1 MLLVCVLT
9 AMTESRGTGLAIER
23 PQPNPPSVER
33 EVVPGPSGQWDRKIV
48 DHVEGGIAKA
58 QDLLIRYGYLALLL
72 AILVEGFGI
81 PAPGQTLLMAASI
94 DAARGKLNMVWV
106 LAFALAAA
114 VVGNAIGYAVGRWG
128 GHPLLKRLGVQEN
141 RLARIEDRFARNGP
155 GILLIARF
163 FDGLRQLNGIVA
175 GLLEMPWRRF
185 AFWNLLGGIAWV
197 GVWGLGIYFL
207 GRRMAF
213 LRSNF
218 KRVEPL
224 VVALT
229 IAAVVGLLVYL
240 LTQRRNK
247 KGAT

>member
-1 MLLVCVLT
+1 
-9 AMTESRGTGLAIER
+9 MTESRGTGLAVER
-23 PQPNPPSVER
+23 PQLNSPSAER
-33 EVVPGPSGQWDRKIV
+33 KAVPGPSGQWDHKIAN
-48 DHVEGGIAKA
+48 HVEGGIAEA
-58 QDLLIRYGYLALLL
+58 QELLVRYGYIALLL
-72 AILVEGFGI
+72 AVLVEGFGV

-94 DAARGKLNMVWV
+94 DAARGKLNVVWV
-106 LAFALAAA
+106 LTFALAAA
-114 VVGNAIGYAVGRWG
+114 VLGNAIGYTIGRWG
-128 GHPLLKRLGVQEN
+128 GHPLLKRLGVQEK
-141 RLARIEDRFARNGP
+141 RLARIEDRFARNGA

-229 IAAVVGLLVYL
+229 IAAVVALLIYL
-240 LTQRRNK
+240 LAQRRNK